1 MGKPLYLTFFTAIQ
15 MSHSSEVKLRESAS
29 TCSAAAVLETKD
41 DGSKN
46 TAADDDENSIN
57 FSIVDDLL
65 TWHQV
70 SKNRRQSLSKT
81 DNNKQCF
88 TNFTEWERNCS
99 V

>member
-1 MGKPLYLTFFTAIQ
+1 MHQEAERLEEHAKTWAQ
-15 MSHSSEVKLRESAS
+15 MSDSHPWAWILNKANA
-29 TCSAAAVLETKD
+29 CC
-41 DGSKN
+41 
-46 TAADDDENSIN
+46 
-57 FSIVDDLL
+57 FSL
-65 TWHQV
+65 QQ